1 MSAFGCAD
9 GQRARADAGA
19 ANDVILQEE
28 FMSRAP
34 RDFALLVAVLVL
46 PLVNCT
52 TPDAVSKFCGSAS
65 TTLTSASLV
74 FDDMKL
80 SCLREINSRDE
91 FGTFKPPVQS
101 DPNCNAIGDQA
112 AGAAAAAKVLSNYFS
127 AINSLASFGT
137 AKAGTDAQSLLSK
150 TGAAVGASSPAQT
163 ALGSIAQFL
172 VSAATSGY
180 QRKQLEK
187 DLPKVSANVSA
198 VVSAL
203 ITIVHD
209 DYIDRQLGS
218 EEQKLAVRY
227 REFAKDKS
235 PEIKLLLDD
244 RWYADE
250 QALAAKRASAQSL
263 ITALQSLSKGFADLA
278 ANAHQ
283 LRAKEVSG
291 LLGPYAT
298 QLQALI
304 PQIQKGF

>member
-1 MSAFGCAD
+1 
-9 GQRARADAGA
+9 
-19 ANDVILQEE
+19 
-28 FMSRAP
+28 MSRAQ
-34 RDFALLVAVLVL
+34 RDFVLLVAVFAL
-46 PLVNCT
+46 PLVSCT
-52 TPDAVSKFCGSAS
+52 TPDAVSKFCGSAV

-80 SCLREINSRDE
+80 SCLREIDSRNE
-91 FGTFKPPVQS
+91 FGTFKPPVES
-101 DPNCNAIGDQA
+101 DPNCTAIGDKA
-112 AGAAAAAKVLSNYFS
+112 AGAVAAAKILSDYFS

-137 AKAGTDAQSLLSK
+137 AKAGTDAQNLLTK
-150 TGAAVGASSPAQT
+150 TGAAVGTNPAAQK

-172 VSAATSGY
+172 GSAATSAY

-187 DLPKVSANVSA
+187 DLTAVSQNISD
-198 VVSAL
+198 VVNAL
-203 ITIVHD
+203 ITIVKD

-227 REFAKDKS
+227 REFAKDNKS
-235 PEIKLLLDD
+235 PEVKLLLDT
-244 RWYADE
+244 RWHADE

-263 ITALQSLSKGFADLA
+263 VTALQALSKGFADLA
-278 ANAHQ
+278 ANAHH
-283 LRAKEVSG
+283 LRAKEVPG

>member
-1 MSAFGCAD
+1 MP
-9 GQRARADAGA
+9 
-19 ANDVILQEE
+19 
-28 FMSRAP
+28 RAP
-34 RDFALLVAVLVL
+34 RDLACLVAVLVL

-65 TTLTSASLV
+65 TTLTSASVV

-80 SCLREINSRDE
+80 SCLREVNSRDE

-101 DPNCNAIGDQA
+101 DENCNAIGDQA
-112 AGAAAAAKVLSNYFS
+112 VGAAAAAKVLSDYFS

-137 AKAGTDAQSLLSK
+137 AKAGTNAQSLLSK
-150 TGAAVGASSPAQT
+150 TGAAVGASSSAQT

-180 QRKQLEK
+180 QRRQLEK
-187 DLPKVSANVSA
+187 DLPKVSANISA

-244 RWYADE
+244 RWHADE